1 MTVRAAVFCVTIKTI
16 SSMKETEYSVRML
29 VPEEG
34 HLLTQSSP
42 DIAMARRVVAE
53 EVALAAGESPD
64 DWKEITAEE
73 GEALRREIFAATQEE
88 FMQAQAEAEAQAA
101 GAVEPENTGEWNS

>member
-1 MTVRAAVFCVTIKTI
+1 MTAGPLFFCVTIKTI
-16 SSMKETEYSVRML
+16 SSMKETEYPVRML

-53 EVALAAGESPD
+53 EIALASGESPD

-73 GEALRREIFAATQEE
+73 GETLRREIFAATQKE
-88 FMQAQAEAEAQAA
+88 FMQAQAEAEARAA
-101 GAVEPENTGEWNS
+101 AAVEPGNPLVWNS